1 MGEVYRAR
9 DTKLDRVIALKILP
23 AELASSPEALRR
35 FELEA
40 RAASALNHPNI
51 VTIYDIRVT
60 ADDMAWIAMELIDGD
75 DLRTLAVKDPLTLK
89 NALRVAVKLADGLAA
104 AHDRGIVH
112 RDLKPDNVMVTPE
125 GFVKILDFGLAKQIR
140 TIASDDTTIPHTSPG
155 AVFGTVG
162 YMSPEQTKGKEMDSR
177 SDQFSFGVMLYEM
190 LTRVRPFDR
199 ESKAESMA
207 AIIRDDIEPP
217 SSINEAVTYDLD
229 RIVSRC
235 LAKNPNDRYA
245 STRDLARDLR
255 EVRDGLTQSSNR
267 HMARP
272 TPRRGARDRWTPA
285 KTVTAVAVLTLFLA
299 GGIFAWRYNRSLAG
313 QRVTSLAVVPFRD
326 LNATSEGRILAD
338 GISELIAAR
347 LSAVHELRVSS
358 PFTGAHVNDTDD
370 VRKIASKRGVN
381 AVVRGS
387 VQRNG
392 TEVRVSYSL
401 IDAGS
406 GRTLTAGTATRA
418 ATDLFALEDDVAE
431 DLARALGRESRPR
444 PQQNAVPLGPNDQRQ
459 FVESLGLL
467 QHLRNERSVDRAIAN
482 LRSVVRNARDSGAV
496 NALLARALLYKAQLA
511 KRPALL
517 EEAMVYARR
526 GVSLSEKDPETHITL
541 GRLYIAMR
549 GYDEATASYQRALA
563 LHADHPDAIIGLA
576 RAHEGLGRNDEAE
589 KLIRKALTLR
599 PDAPAM
605 HARYGTFCFTQG
617 RFEDAVIHF
626 RRAADLAPEFPKAY
640 ADLGGALQALERYD
654 EAQAAYRKSLALEPN
669 PSGWSNLGTLQFSRG
684 QYAEAQKSYEQAVA
698 LAPSD
703 YLMWANLGDA
713 CRALGAKECADRAW
727 TRTIAAA
734 RDIVATSKND
744 AFARSILASALAKNG
759 NLDEAQIEIRHA
771 LESNPT
777 SSVVLYQAAVVAAL
791 RGSSDSAISWLE
803 RAVAAGYPAAEAA
816 SDPVFGS
823 LRDMPAFRKA
833 VKSPA

>member
-9 DTKLDRVIALKILP
+9 DTKLGRVIALKILP
-23 AELASSPEALRR
+23 KELASSPEALRR
-35 FELEA
+35 FEQEA

-51 VTIYDIRVT
+51 VTIYDICVT
-60 ADDMAWIAMELIDGD
+60 EDMAWIAMELIDGM
-75 DLRTLAVKDPLTLK
+75 DLRTIGVRDPLTLK
-89 NALRVAVKLADGLAA
+89 AALRVAVKLADGLAA
-104 AHDRGIVH
+104 AHDQGIVH
-112 RDLKPDNVMVTPE
+112 RDLKPDNVMITTE

-140 TIASDDTTIPHTSPG
+140 AIKSDDTTIPHTSPG

-199 ESKAESMA
+199 DSKAESMA
-207 AIIRDDIEPP
+207 AIIRDEVEPP
-217 SSINEAVTYDLD
+217 SSVNEAITYDLD

-235 LAKNPNDRYA
+235 LAKDPRDRYA

-255 EVRDGLTQSSNR
+255 EVRDGLSSTSSR
-267 HMARP
+267 PMRPVSRGGMRGTLKRAWARRVAIGLV
-272 TPRRGARDRWTPA
+272 TLALLGGGALYWM
-285 KTVTAVAVLTLFLA
+285 
-299 GGIFAWRYNRSLAG
+299 YNRTLAG
-313 QRVTSLAVVPFRD
+313 QRVKSLAVVPFRD
-326 LNATSEGRILAD
+326 LSATSEGRIFAD
-338 GISELIAAR
+338 GISQLIAAR
-347 LSAVHELRVSS
+347 LSEVRELRVSS
-358 PFTGAHVNDTDD
+358 PFDGARVSDGDD
-370 VRKIASKRGVN
+370 PRLIAAKRRVN

-387 VQRNG
+387 VQRSGND
-392 TEVRVSYSL
+392 VRVTYAL
-401 IDAGS
+401 IDGLT
-406 GRTLTAGTATRA
+406 GRTLAAATTTRS
-418 ATDLFALEDDVAE
+418 ATDLFALEDAIAE
-431 DLARALGRESRPR
+431 DLTRALGRESRPR
-444 PQQNAVPLGPNDQRQ
+444 PQQNAAPLGPNDQRQ

-467 QHLRNERSVDRAIAN
+467 QHLRNERSVDRAIDN

-496 NALLARALLYKAQLA
+496 NALLARALLYKALLA

-549 GYDEATASYQRALA
+549 GYDEAQAAYQHALA
-563 LHADHPDAIIGLA
+563 LHADHPDAVIGLA
-576 RAHEGLGRNDEAE
+576 QAYEGLGRSDEAE
-589 KLIRKALTLR
+589 KLIRQAVALR
-599 PDAPAM
+599 PEAPAM
-605 HARYGTFCFTQG
+605 YTRYGTFCYRQG
-617 RFEDAVIHF
+617 RFEEAVTHY
-626 RRAADLAPEFPKAY
+626 RKAVELAPEFSNAY
-640 ADLGGALQALERYD
+640 ADLGGALQALQRYD
-654 EAQAAYRKSLALEPN
+654 EAQAAYRKSLALEAN
-669 PSGWSNLGTLQFSRG
+669 PTGWSNLGTLQFSLG
-684 QYAEAQKSYEQAVA
+684 QYAEAQKSFEQAVA

-713 CRALGAKECADRAW
+713 CRALGAKDCADRAW

-734 RDIVATSKND
+734 RDIVAARKND

-759 NLDEAQIEIRHA
+759 DLEDAQTEIRNA

-803 RAVAAGYPAAEAA
+803 RAVSAGYPAAEAA

-823 LRDMPAFRKA
+823 LRELPAFRNA
-833 VKSPA
+833 VKSRT